1 RPRRSGSGRPD
12 GDGDAGANE
21 EAEEPA
27 DFLLL
32 GRTGDRH
39 CGLELGELLDR
50 DTKLFHCLA
59 FPSFF
64 ASRGRPLC
72 QRGVETLLNRRTDSV
87 YYDIRQVM
95 APSSRAPGDRIR
107 ASR

>member
-1 RPRRSGSGRPD
+1 MRAIGITWLKVDPEARDLSVAIAAPDKTLPRQPLDISVAVTG
-12 GDGDAGANE
+12 AGANE

-64 ASRGRPLC
+64 LRGEGCYAREALKLC
-72 QRGVETLLNRRTDSV
+72 
-87 YYDIRQVM
+87 
-95 APSSRAPGDRIR
+95 
-107 ASR
+107 